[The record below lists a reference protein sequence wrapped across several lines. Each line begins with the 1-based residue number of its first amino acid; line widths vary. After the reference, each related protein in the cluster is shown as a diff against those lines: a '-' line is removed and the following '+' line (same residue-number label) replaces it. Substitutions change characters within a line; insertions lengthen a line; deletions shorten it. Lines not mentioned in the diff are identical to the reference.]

1 MDLTFWLTV
10 TNEEGIINEPGE
22 MQIAVSPVS
31 TSPTNEDPLTIKNLI
46 KDPIK
51 NPLDLTNS
59 WYTS

>member
-1 MDLTFWLTV
+1 LTV

-59 WYTS
+59 